1 MAHKG
6 GELVYLEGMSSNRTQ
21 DMTGEIMT
29 ATIATKAPKAS
40 KAEALSTIT
49 KALESAHEII
59 KAETGAP
66 RATLLVTRDLKGRKG
81 HFTPFTPWNNGGES
95 FNEIAFNLEHF
106 TTPEEL
112 LSTLL
117 HEVAHSLNHANG
129 IEDCSSNQ
137 YHNAKFKTQAEAL
150 GLKTIEIK
158 GKGHAATELTEL
170 GAKRWK
176 KALAILAG
184 AFDLVALG
192 GESAKKK
199 GRNTNLIKAMCD
211 CENVIRLS
219 RTVLE
224 IGVTC
229 NQCDEIFKEA

>member
-1 MAHKG
+1 M
-6 GELVYLEGMSSNRTQ
+6 TQ
-21 DMTGEIMT
+21 
-29 ATIATKAPKAS
+29 ATATKATGKAT
-40 KAEALSTIT
+40 KAEALSTLT
-49 KALESAHEII
+49 KALEQAHELI

-81 HFTPFTPWNNGGES
+81 HFTPYTPWQNGEES

-137 YHNAKFKTQAEAL
+137 YHNAKFKAQAEAL
-150 GLKTIEIK
+150 GLETHEIK
-158 GKGHAATELTEL
+158 GKGYASTSLTEL

-176 KALAILAG
+176 KALTLLSN
-184 AFDLVALG
+184 AFDITALG
-192 GESAKKK
+192 GESAKPK
-199 GRNTNLIKAMCD
+199 GRNTNLIKGVCP
-211 CENVIRLS
+211 CEQVIRAS
-219 RTVLE
+219 RGVLDAGVSCDMCGGKF
-224 IGVTC
+224 IG
-229 NQCDEIFKEA
+229 

>member
-1 MAHKG
+1 
-6 GELVYLEGMSSNRTQ
+6 
-21 DMTGEIMT
+21 MT
-29 ATIATKAPKAS
+29 ATTATKTASKAT
-40 KAEALSTIT
+40 KAEALSTLT
-49 KALESAHEII
+49 KALEQAHEII

-81 HFTPFTPWNNGGES
+81 HFTPFTPWQNGEES

-117 HEVAHSLNHANG
+117 HEVAHSLNHMNG

-137 YHNAKFKTQAEAL
+137 YHNAKFKAQAEAL
-150 GLKTIEIK
+150 GLKTLEIK

-176 KALAILAG
+176 KALTILTN
-184 AFDLVALG
+184 AFDLTALG
-192 GESAKKK
+192 GEQAKKK
-199 GRNTNLIKAMCD
+199 GRNTNLLKATCL
-211 CENVIRLS
+211 CEQVIRAS
-219 RTVLE
+219 RGVIE
-224 IGVTC
+224 AGVTC
-229 NQCDEIFKEA
+229 ELCGTRFSEA

>member
-1 MAHKG
+1 MNTTTALK
-6 GELVYLEGMSSNRTQ
+6 
-21 DMTGEIMT
+21 TGKT
-29 ATIATKAPKAS
+29 T
-40 KAEALSTIT
+40 KAEALSTLT
-49 KALESAHEII
+49 KALEQAHELI
-59 KAETGAP
+59 KTETGAP

-81 HFTPFTPWNNGGES
+81 HFTPFTPWQNGEES

-106 TTPEEL
+106 TTPAEL

-129 IEDCSSNQ
+129 IEDCSANQ

-158 GKGHAATELTEL
+158 GKGHASTELTEL

-176 KALAILAG
+176 KALGILTN
-184 AFDLVALG
+184 AFDLTALG
-192 GESAKKK
+192 GAQAKPK
-199 GRNTNLIKAMCD
+199 GRNTNLIKAMCE

-229 NQCDEIFKEA
+229 NQCEGVYAEA

>member
-1 MAHKG
+1 M
-6 GELVYLEGMSSNRTQ
+6 TQ
-21 DMTGEIMT
+21 ATQAKTG
-29 ATIATKAPKAS
+29 KAS
-40 KAEALSTIT
+40 KEEALSTIT
-49 KALESAHEII
+49 RALESAHEII

-150 GLKTIEIK
+150 GLKTEKTKK
-158 GKGHAATELTEL
+158 GYSATILTEL

-176 KALAILAG
+176 KALTILAN

-192 GESAKKK
+192 GESAKPK

-229 NQCDEIFKEA
+229 NQCEEIFKEA

>member
-1 MAHKG
+1 
-6 GELVYLEGMSSNRTQ
+6 
-21 DMTGEIMT
+21 MTGDKNMT
-29 ATIATKAPKAS
+29 ASTAIKTGKAT

-49 KALESAHEII
+49 KALEQAHELI

-81 HFTPFTPWNNGGES
+81 HFTPFTPWQNGEES
-95 FNEIAFNLEHF
+95 FSEIAFNLEHF

-117 HEVAHSLNHANG
+117 HEVAHSINHANG

-150 GLKTIEIK
+150 GLKTLEVK
-158 GKGHAATELTEL
+158 GKGHASTELTEL

-176 KALAILAG
+176 KALSILAS

-211 CENVIRLS
+211 CEQIIRASRSVIDA
-219 RTVLE
+219 
-224 IGVTC
+224 GVSCDTC
-229 NQCDEIFKEA
+229 GGKFNEA

>member
-1 MAHKG
+1 
-6 GELVYLEGMSSNRTQ
+6 
-21 DMTGEIMT
+21 MT
-29 ATIATKAPKAS
+29 ASIAIKTGKAP

-49 KALESAHEII
+49 RALESAHEII

-81 HFTPFTPWNNGGES
+81 HFTPFTPWRTEEEAFS
-95 FNEIAFNLEHF
+95 EIAFNLEHF

-117 HEVAHSLNHANG
+117 HEVAHSLNHLNG

-150 GLKTIEIK
+150 GLKTHEVK
-158 GKGHAATELTEL
+158 GKGYASTTLTEL

-176 KALAILAG
+176 KALTILSN
-184 AFDLVALG
+184 AFDLTAIG
-192 GESAKKK
+192 AESAKPK
-199 GRNTNLIKAMCD
+199 GRNTNLLKAVCG
-211 CENVIRLS
+211 CEQVIRAS
-219 RTVLE
+219 R
-224 IGVTC
+224 GVIDAGVSCELCGTR
-229 NQCDEIFKEA
+229 FMA

>member
-1 MAHKG
+1 M
-6 GELVYLEGMSSNRTQ
+6 TQ
-21 DMTGEIMT
+21 DMHT
-29 ATIATKAPKAS
+29 ASNKAIGRALSKMN

-49 KALESAHEII
+49 KALEQAHEII
-59 KAETGAP
+59 KEETGAP

-81 HFTPFTPWNNGGES
+81 HFTPYTPWRTNDEAFS
-95 FNEIAFNLEHF
+95 EIAFNLEHF
-106 TTPEEL
+106 TTPAEL

-117 HEVAHSLNHANG
+117 HEVAHSMNHMNG
-129 IEDCSSNQ
+129 IVDCSANQ

-158 GKGHAATELTEL
+158 GKGHASTELTEL

-176 KALAILAG
+176 KALTILTN
-184 AFDLVALG
+184 AFDLTALG
-192 GESAKKK
+192 GEQSKPK
-199 GRNTNLIKAMCD
+199 GRNTNLIKAQCD
-211 CENVIRLS
+211 CENTIRLS

-229 NQCDEIFKEA
+229 NACDEIYKEA

>member
-1 MAHKG
+1 MNTSTAIK
-6 GELVYLEGMSSNRTQ
+6 
-21 DMTGEIMT
+21 TG
-29 ATIATKAPKAS
+29 KAS

-117 HEVAHSLNHANG
+117 HEVAHSLNHKNG
-129 IEDCSSNQ
+129 ITDCSANQ
-137 YHNAKFKTQAEAL
+137 YHNGKFKTQAEAL
-150 GLKTIEIK
+150 GLKTHEIK
-158 GKGHAATELTEL
+158 GKGYASTTLTEL

-176 KALAILAG
+176 KALTILAN

-192 GESAKKK
+192 GESAKPK
-199 GRNTNLIKAMCD
+199 GRNTNLIKAVCD

-229 NQCDEIFKEA
+229 NQCEEIYKEA

>member
-1 MAHKG
+1 
-6 GELVYLEGMSSNRTQ
+6 
-21 DMTGEIMT
+21 MTGDKNMT
-29 ATIATKAPKAS
+29 ATTATKTASKAT
-40 KAEALSTIT
+40 KAEALSTLT
-49 KALESAHEII
+49 KALEQAHEII

-81 HFTPFTPWNNGGES
+81 HFTPFTPWQNGEES

-117 HEVAHSLNHANG
+117 HEVAHSLNHMNG

-137 YHNAKFKTQAEAL
+137 YHNAKFKAQAEAL
-150 GLKTIEIK
+150 GLKTLEIK

-176 KALAILAG
+176 KALTILTN
-184 AFDLVALG
+184 AFDLTALG
-192 GESAKKK
+192 GEQAKKK
-199 GRNTNLIKAMCD
+199 GRNTNLLKATCL
-211 CENVIRLS
+211 CEQVIRAS
-219 RTVLE
+219 RGVIE
-224 IGVTC
+224 AGVTC
-229 NQCDEIFKEA
+229 ELCGTRFSEA